1 MPDFVRGPDGR
12 VPIAVFLSG
21 RGSNFAALA
30 EAAARPDYPARIVL
44 CVSDKPGAKGLDL
57 ARAAGIEV
65 AVVERADHADRDAFD
80 AALEAR
86 VLAAGAEVICLA
98 GFMRILGRAF
108 VERWDGRILNIHPSL
123 LPAYRGLDTHARALA
138 DGAHT
143 HGATV
148 HVVTP
153 ALDDGPIL
161 AQAQVTVEPGD
172 TPDTLAARVLA
183 EEHRLYPQALAQYLV
198 RAAERPVS

>member
-138 DGAHT
+138 DGART